1 MRCANQVLGSK
12 SYSVG
17 SDWCSKGMPRLV
29 TQYDCFEAYSPW
41 CKEQAQN
48 DGQQEET
55 LTANIAS
62 TKAVIKN
69 NATKVESTSSDTA
82 RASQISS
89 SDSELTAAIAVR
101 DRRRRISA
109 HLKLN

>member
-1 MRCANQVLGSK
+1 MRIK
-12 SYSVG
+12 SWEARVIQLEVIG
-17 SDWCSKGMPRLV
+17 AARECLPRLV

-62 TKAVIKN
+62 TKSVIKN

-82 RASQISS
+82 RASHISS

-101 DRRRRISA
+101 ERRRRTSA